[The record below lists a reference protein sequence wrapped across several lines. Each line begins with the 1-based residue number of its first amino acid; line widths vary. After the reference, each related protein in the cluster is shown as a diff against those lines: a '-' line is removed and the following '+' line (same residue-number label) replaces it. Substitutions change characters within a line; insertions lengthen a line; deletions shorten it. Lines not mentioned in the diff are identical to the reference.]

1 MVGPSERI
9 ARLAAYILTHNQHAA
24 EMIGFAISLPPINN
38 PNPSP
43 ADQADTSDNQKD

>member
-9 ARLAAYILTHNQHAA
+9 ARLAAYILTHNQLAT
-24 EMIGFAISLPPINN
+24 EMIGLAISLPPINN

>member
-1 MVGPSERI
+1 
-9 ARLAAYILTHNQHAA
+9 
-24 EMIGFAISLPPINN
+24 MIGFAISLPPISN